1 MEKALIM
8 QDEITEIR
16 DHQHIR
22 LVLERYC
29 RGIDRLDAALLN
41 SVYWDDAQDNH
52 GIYNGPARGFAEF
65 IIPYMRDTWTST
77 THMIG
82 QSNIQ
87 VDGTRA
93 AAETVFVAHHIR
105 PDGDGMADDVASG
118 RYADVLEARN
128 GEWRL
133 LDRVVVMDWIY
144 THSGLARGGIDPAVF
159 VVGQR
164 GAEDF
169 GYRPYERL
177 LGKGTSIA

>member
-1 MEKALIM
+1 MNDDL
-8 QDEITEIR
+8 TEILH
-16 DHQHIR
+16 HQRVR

-29 RGIDRLDAALLN
+29 RGIDRLDADALN

-52 GIYNGPARGFAEF
+52 GIYHGAAGDFAAF
-65 IIPYMRDTWTST
+65 IIPYMRENWTST

-87 VDGTRA
+87 VNGNRA

-105 PDGDGMADDVASG
+105 PDGDGIADDVAGG
-118 RYADVLEARN
+118 RYADVLECRS

-133 LDRVVVMDWIY
+133 LDRVVVMDWVY
-144 THSGLARGGIDPAVF
+144 THAGLASGGIDPHVF

-164 GAEDF
+164 DAADF
-169 GYRPYERL
+169 GYQPYARL
-177 LGKGTSIA
+177 CDKGN